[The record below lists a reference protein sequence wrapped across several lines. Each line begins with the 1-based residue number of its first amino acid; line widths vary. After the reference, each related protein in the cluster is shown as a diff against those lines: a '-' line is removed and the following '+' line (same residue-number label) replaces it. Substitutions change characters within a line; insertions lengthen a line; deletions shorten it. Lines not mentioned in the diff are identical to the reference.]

1 MKKTKK
7 IYVAHSTGF
16 DFKKELYAP
25 LSNLVEY
32 KFIFPHSSSM
42 VPSNSKKKIPAYDL
56 ILAEVSLPSYGVG
69 IELGW
74 ADAFGIPILCLYKK
88 GTKISS
94 ALKVVSN
101 NFLEYQDLNKD
112 LDAVKL
118 VVDRIM
124 KK

>member
-7 IYVAHSTGF
+7 IYVAHSTEF

-32 KFIFPHSSSM
+32 EFVFPHSSGM
-42 VPSNSKKKIPAYDL
+42 VPNNSKKKMKTYDL
-56 ILAEVSLPSYGVG
+56 ILAEVSLPSHGVG

-88 GTKISS
+88 GVKISS
-94 ALKVVSN
+94 ALKVISN
-101 NFLEYQDLNKD
+101 NFLEYHDLKKD
-112 LDAVKL
+112 LDGVRL
-118 VVDRIM
+118 VFDKIM